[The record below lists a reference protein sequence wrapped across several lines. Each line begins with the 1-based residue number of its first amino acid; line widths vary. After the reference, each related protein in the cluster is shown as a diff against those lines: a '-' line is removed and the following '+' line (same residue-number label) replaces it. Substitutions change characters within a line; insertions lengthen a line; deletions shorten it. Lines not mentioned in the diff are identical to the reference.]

1 MWQYLPFCAFC
12 ALVFYSQYT
21 YTHFP
26 ISLDSLWL
34 VDSLSLS
41 CLSTRTIRS
50 QFSLFS
56 PPSSLFTFF
65 ITNTKHHQ
73 FSCKAKY
80 YIVNIHIHLLVCVFV
95 CLFYCGF
102 SFLYAKVSHKNGTI
116 KKWKTQ
122 MFTTKSSRHKQ
133 DIDLCLCKQCNAKDE
148 SEKSQANTLTH
159 WHSHICREKSGE
171 HTYSAYQIACWNRTS
186 IKHTFINRYVYFIF
200 NSVCLQPPVTITCAT
215 QSYFKTH
222 TKRGERE
229 TESEGEKGKYHFNKL
244 ISAAYTRP

>member
-1 MWQYLPFCAFC
+1 MLEHSHNSLAIFSFLAPFLPFYF
-12 ALVFYSQYT
+12 LYIT
-21 YTHFP
+21 Y
-26 ISLDSLWL
+26 
-34 VDSLSLS
+34 
-41 CLSTRTIRS
+41 
-50 QFSLFS
+50 
-56 PPSSLFTFF
+56 
-65 ITNTKHHQ
+65 TKHHQ

-95 CLFYCGF
+95 CLFNCGF

-133 DIDLCLCKQCNAKDE
+133 DIDLCLCKQCKAKDE

-200 NSVCLQPPVTITCAT
+200 NSVCLQPPVTIIPLLRVQPRAISRHT
-215 QSYFKTH
+215 QKA
-222 TKRGERE
+222 KRERE
-229 TESEGEKGKYHFNKL
+229 RDRVRANI
-244 ISAAYTRP
+244 ISINLFPPHILDHKVNTFDVVIVIVDIMAHVS